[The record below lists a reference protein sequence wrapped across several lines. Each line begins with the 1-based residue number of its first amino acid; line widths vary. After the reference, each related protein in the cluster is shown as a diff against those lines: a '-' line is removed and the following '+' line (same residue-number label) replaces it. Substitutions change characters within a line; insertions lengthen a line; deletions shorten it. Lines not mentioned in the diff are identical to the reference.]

1 MLARPCAADCVGITA
16 PALRCWA
23 NSLLFTDPIPLHTM
37 PIFALLPLLPVQHH
51 QTSTLPQVSQVQ
63 IDDYEV
69 KLRMPDSGIYAG
81 EPLDLEFRV
90 TDTRQKDPVEN
101 GFKGVGGIT
110 ATAKVTM
117 PSMQGMPEMRPKVH
131 REGVPG
137 DYGLE
142 LFFPHGGIYQI
153 DLSLK
158 LPGVETPKAVTFRVA
173 VKDERPAGSKVQAP
187 YKLRVLPPTSP
198 RVMGKS
204 TELQM
209 QVVNTKTGQVEKAFD
224 EAHTQKFHLLI
235 ASQDLNWFRHE
246 HPVMAPDGTWKY
258 SLAFPAGTD
267 YLVFGDVAPQG
278 QGSRILASRVSVKGT
293 KPTWNTRI
301 ALNSQSTDNGLKGLF
316 SSANKV
322 KSAQSAVLQV
332 KLFDSKTGM
341 AAGDTKPW
349 LGAAGHMMIFHTD
362 GKTVVHSHPQE
373 DAESE
378 ELVRKGIVRFSA
390 RFPKPGTYK
399 VYSQFSWRGSIR
411 TLSFGLKVQ
420 E

>member
-1 MLARPCAADCVGITA
+1 
-16 PALRCWA
+16 
-23 NSLLFTDPIPLHTM
+23 M
-37 PIFALLPLLPVQHH
+37 PIFAFIPLLPPQHH
-51 QTSTLPQVSQVQ
+51 QTTKSTAISQVR
-63 IDDYEV
+63 IDDYQV
-69 KLRMPDSGIYAG
+69 KLRIPEGGVYAG

-90 TDTRQKDPVEN
+90 TDTRQKDPIES
-101 GFKGVGGIT
+101 GFKGVGGIS
-110 ATAKVTM
+110 ATARVTM

-142 LFFPHGGIYQI
+142 LFFPHGGVYQI

-158 LPGVETPKAVTFRVA
+158 FPGSESPKSATFTVE
-173 VKDERPAGSKVQAP
+173 VKDERPAGSKVVP
-187 YKLRVLPPTSP
+187 PFKLRVLPPKSP
-198 RVMGKS
+198 RVMGNT

-209 QVVNTKTGQVEKAFD
+209 QVINTKTGQVEKSFD

-235 ASQDLNWFRHE
+235 ASRDLNWFRHE

-258 SLAFPAGTD
+258 SMTFPAGTD

-278 QGSRILASRVSVKGT
+278 QGSRILASSITVKGT

-301 ALNSQSTDNGLKGLF
+301 ALSSQSVDQGLKGIL
-316 SSANKV
+316 SPTSGILT
-322 KSAQSAVLQV
+322 AQSATLQV
-332 KLFDSKTGM
+332 KLFDTKTGM
-341 AAGDTKPW
+341 PAGDTKPW

-362 GKTVVHSHPQE
+362 GKTVVHSHPQD

-378 ELVRKGIVRFSA
+378 ALVRKGIVRFSA

-411 TLSFGLKVQ
+411 TLNFALKVQ